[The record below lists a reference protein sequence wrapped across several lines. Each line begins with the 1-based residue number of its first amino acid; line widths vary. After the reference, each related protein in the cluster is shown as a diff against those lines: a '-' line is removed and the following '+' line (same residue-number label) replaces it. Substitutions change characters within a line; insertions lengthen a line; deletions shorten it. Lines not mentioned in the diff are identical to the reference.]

1 LYSWGYNNQGQ
12 LGLNSATSIFNS
24 PNQVGALTSWLKIS
38 GGRYF
43 VQAIKTDGTL
53 WAWGGN
59 NQGQLGLGNVTYY
72 SSPKQVGALTT
83 WLAAS
88 GGQYHTLAIATT

>member
-1 LYSWGYNNQGQ
+1 LYAWGYNNQGQ
-12 LGLNSATSIFNS
+12 LGLNSGTTFFDS
-24 PNQVGALTSWLKIS
+24 PNQVGALTNWLKIS

-59 NQGQLGLGNVTYY
+59 NQGQLGLGNKTYY
-72 SSPKQVGALTT
+72 SSPKQVGALTS
-83 WLAAS
+83 WLDIATGS
-88 GGQYHTLAIATT
+88 YHTVGIAKT